1 MKMFLPYYIGNVWKN
16 NCIRKKISGII
27 AQLQN
32 TQVSM
37 NVAQLLKHFWS
48 YWLSWFYAFYHFPW
62 KGVGCWFQALNTTL
76 NNLILQIG
84 CPSNHLTSLRKSAHS
99 TNTWRQQSAW
109 NSWRG
114 KKLFKYKYF
123 NIGNWILACNFK
135 SCKETYSLS
144 HTIRKLR
151 NWEVSWCLPP
161 PPTPLKYMDNFFQ
174 KVLSIG
180 SIFWT
185 NLCGANLKVVQG
197 CIDGDVGRRKLLMVP
212 WHSCYF
218 YETWRSK
225 EFGRLGRF

>member
-62 KGVGCWFQALNTTL
+62 KRVGCWFQALNTTL

-161 PPTPLKYMDNFFQ
+161 PPPPPKVYGQFFPESAFHGEHFLD
-174 KVLSIG
+174 KFMWGKSKSCSRVYWWRRG
-180 SIFWT
+180 EKET
-185 NLCGANLKVVQG
+185 VNGALA
-197 CIDGDVGRRKLLMVP
+197 
-212 WHSCYF
+212 
-218 YETWRSK
+218 
-225 EFGRLGRF
+225 